1 MGAMRVSA
9 WEAGARHAL
18 SGSLGLATSPVPGEV
33 GVRTSALAAEIC
45 AAAGGPPPPAPP
57 PLRGRGETS
66 AQSLVRRDDQI
77 QRAAGD
83 FRKSFR
89 LVAGPR
95 GAEKPRNARQ
105 PARRNDYP
113 LPLSGEGLRS
123 KAQGE
128 GCPRPPRSLVRW
140 TDPSRGVVLPYPSGV
155 VIPRVW
161 SEFAPAELTSPPQF
175 VIFTPTLQESGGR
188 RASHLSVPPLAGAM
202 LPGPH
207 CGSAPAFSPP
217 EKVAGAFAVHG
228 PEPSGPFLFPS
239 ETGVAAINE
248 KLRVNR
254 QIRISPVRVITPD
267 GEQAGIL
274 PIERAME
281 IAEEMGLDLVEVA
294 PLARPPVCRIMDYG
308 KFKYEEQRQAR
319 EARKRQHHVQIKE
332 VKMRPGI
339 EDHDFDFKT
348 RHARRFLEEGNK
360 VKLTM
365 MFRGRQMAHPEF
377 GRQVL
382 DRVSSMLQD
391 ISKVEQFP
399 QMEGRSMVMVLAPTA
414 KPA

>member
-1 MGAMRVSA
+1 VCIGT
-9 WEAGARHAL
+9 
-18 SGSLGLATSPVPGEV
+18 GL
-33 GVRTSALAAEIC
+33 
-45 AAAGGPPPPAPP
+45 
-57 PLRGRGETS
+57 
-66 AQSLVRRDDQI
+66 
-77 QRAAGD
+77 
-83 FRKSFR
+83 
-89 LVAGPR
+89 
-95 GAEKPRNARQ
+95 N
-105 PARRNDYP
+105 
-113 LPLSGEGLRS
+113 
-123 KAQGE
+123 
-128 GCPRPPRSLVRW
+128 
-140 TDPSRGVVLPYPSGV
+140 
-155 VIPRVW
+155 
-161 SEFAPAELTSPPQF
+161 
-175 VIFTPTLQESGGR
+175 
-188 RASHLSVPPLAGAM
+188 
-202 LPGPH
+202 
-207 CGSAPAFSPP
+207 
-217 EKVAGAFAVHG
+217 
-228 PEPSGPFLFPS
+228 PSGPSFCFIS
-239 ETGVAAINE
+239 NGDVAIND

-281 IAEEMGLDLVEVA
+281 MAEEQGLDLVEVA

-382 DRVSSMLQD
+382 DRVSTLLGD
-391 ISKVEQFP
+391 VSKVEQHP
-399 QMEGRSMVMVLAPTA
+399 QLEGRSMVMVLAPTA
-414 KPA
+414 KTAT